1 MKRFHKTDL
10 TNIVA
15 ENQNVSK
22 KQAAEQVDAVLDA
35 LAQLLDTPGK
45 SVQLRDFGTFHC
57 KIRAARTGRNPQ
69 TGAPVQ
75 IAAKQII
82 TFKPSKALTL
92 DLVL

>member
-10 TNIVA
+10 TDIVA
-15 ENQNVSK
+15 VNQNVSK
-22 KQAAEQVDAVLDA
+22 KQAAEHVDAVLDA

-75 IAAKQII
+75 IAAKQTI

>member
-1 MKRFHKTDL
+1 MKRFYKTDL
-10 TNIVA
+10 TDIVA

-22 KQAAEQVDAVLDA
+22 KQAAEHVDAVLDA

-69 TGAPVQ
+69 TGTPVQ
-75 IAAKQII
+75 IAAKQTI
-82 TFKPSKALTL
+82 TFKPSKSLTPEL
-92 DLVL
+92 A

>member
-1 MKRFHKTDL
+1 MKRFYKTDL

-15 ENQNVSK
+15 EHQNVSK
-22 KQAAEQVDAVLDA
+22 KQAAEHVDAVLEA
-35 LAQLLDTPGK
+35 LTQLLDLPGN

-75 IAAKQII
+75 IAAKQTI
-82 TFKPSKALTL
+82 TFKPSKSLTPEL
-92 DLVL
+92 A

>member
-1 MKRFHKTDL
+1 MKRFYKTDL

-15 ENQNVSK
+15 EHQNVSK
-22 KQAAEQVDAVLDA
+22 KQAAEHVDAVLDA
-35 LAQLLDTPGK
+35 LAQLLDTPGN

-75 IAAKQII
+75 ISAKQTI
-82 TFKPSKALTL
+82 TFKPSKALTPE
-92 DLVL
+92 LV

>member
-1 MKRFHKTDL
+1 MKRFYKTDL
-10 TNIVA
+10 TDIVA

-75 IAAKQII
+75 IAAKQTI

>member
-1 MKRFHKTDL
+1 MKRFYKTDL
-10 TNIVA
+10 TDIVA

-35 LAQLLDTPGK
+35 LAQLLDTPGN

-75 IAAKQII
+75 ISAKQTI
-82 TFKPSKALTL
+82 TFKPSKALTPEL
-92 DLVL
+92 A

>member
-10 TNIVA
+10 TDIVA

-75 IAAKQII
+75 ISAKQTI

>member
-10 TNIVA
+10 TDIVA

-75 IAAKQII
+75 IAAKQTI